1 MTAVFRREMGAYF
14 HGVTGYLF
22 MAFVLV
28 FAGIYTMVYNLSGL
42 YANFEY
48 VLDAIS
54 FIYLIAVPV
63 LTMRSLAEEKRQRT
77 DQLLYSLPIRLVDV
91 VAGKYLAM
99 LTVLAAPTAVM
110 GLYPLL
116 LSRFGSVYLPTAY
129 ASLLAFFL
137 LGAALLAIGLFISS
151 VSESQV
157 GSAVVCLATMLLLFF
172 LPSLASYVPT
182 TPSASLVALM
192 VLAVLVSSV
201 VYRLTRNSLF
211 GMGLLIVLAGGL
223 FAWFG
228 ADEAAFA
235 GLFASILDA
244 LSVFN
249 RFYPF
254 INGIFDFTSVVYYLS
269 LCGVFLFLAV
279 QALEKRRWSE

>member
-1 MTAVFRREMGAYF
+1 M
-14 HGVTGYLF
+14 
-22 MAFVLV
+22 
-28 FAGIYTMVYNLSGL
+28 
-42 YANFEY
+42 
-48 VLDAIS
+48 
-54 FIYLIAVPV
+54 
-63 LTMRSLAEEKRQRT
+63 
-77 DQLLYSLPIRLVDV
+77 
-91 VAGKYLAM
+91 
-99 LTVLAAPTAVM
+99 
-110 GLYPLL
+110 
-116 LSRFGSVYLPTAY
+116 
-129 ASLLAFFL
+129 
-137 LGAALLAIGLFISS
+137 
-151 VSESQV
+151 
-157 GSAVVCLATMLLLFF
+157 VCLATMLLLFF

-279 QALEKRRWSE
+279 QALEKRRWNE